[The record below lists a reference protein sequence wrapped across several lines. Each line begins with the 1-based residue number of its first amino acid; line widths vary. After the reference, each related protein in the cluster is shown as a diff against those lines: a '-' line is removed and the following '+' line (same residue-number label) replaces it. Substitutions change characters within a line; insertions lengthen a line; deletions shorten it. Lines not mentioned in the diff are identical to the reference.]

1 MSQSIRFVRRGVRG
15 RVRQNFNFSGIK
27 SSASVVHITAAEV
40 IPLASPGEVPPRLK
54 LPGEPDQNFRYNLG
68 DANVWVSNISPH
80 LQDHFDGEPAGV
92 EFILNV
98 DFPSPIDVAITITVE
113 DNFPV
118 EIQGL

>member
-1 MSQSIRFVRRGVRG
+1 MSQSFRFVKRGVAG
-15 RVRQNFNFSGIK
+15 RVRQNFNTTAIRSRD
-27 SSASVVHITAAEV
+27 SVVHITAAE
-40 IPLASPGEVPPRLK
+40 IKP
-54 LPGEPDQNFRYNLG
+54 
-68 DANVWVSNISPH
+68 
-80 LQDHFDGEPAGV
+80 QDHFDGEGGGV